1 MIIILK
7 YEEKSFPSIYC
18 AAIYNIYIY
27 IERVIL
33 YIK

>member
-18 AAIYNIYIY
+18 AVIYNIYI
-27 IERVIL
+27 EREL
-33 YIK
+33 YFI